1 MKEFAPRGKRTD
13 GSRKELA
20 SLLRSARLDCGLSG
34 QELAD
39 VLGWSQS
46 KVSKIENG
54 RTRPT
59 ADDVKAWLGACRA
72 PEDAVRQSSALA
84 EAALV
89 ESRRWRVVHAR
100 GLRSG
105 QDGVRALEQR
115 AETVRSFQ
123 PSLVPGL
130 LQTAEY
136 ARQVLSAVNLSG
148 QRDVPEA
155 VAARMRR
162 QEALYDPG
170 RCFEFTLTEAA
181 LRWHP
186 HDAYLLAAQVDRLLS
201 VATLTN
207 VSLRVLPLSSS
218 FGHLQSNG
226 FLLFEIPDEPTVIVE
241 TFTRELAITEP
252 EEVSQYR
259 DIHAALTGHAL
270 DEAASRDYLR
280 DFSASL

>member
-1 MKEFAPRGKRTD
+1 MSQGKGDDSARE
-13 GSRKELA
+13 ELA
-20 SLLRSARLDCGLSG
+20 SLLRTARLDRGLSG

-39 VLGWSQS
+39 ALCWSQS

-54 RTRPT
+54 RTKPSSS
-59 ADDVKAWLGACRA
+59 DVETWLDACRA
-72 PEDAVRQSSALA
+72 RLDVARKGAELA
-84 EAALV
+84 EATLV
-89 ESRRWRVVHAR
+89 ESRHWRVVHAK

-105 QDGVRALEQR
+105 QDEARSLEQR
-115 AETVRSFQ
+115 SDLVRSFQ

-136 ARQVLSAVNLSG
+136 ARQVLSAANVSG

-162 QEALYDPG
+162 QEALYDHG
-170 RCFEFTLTEAA
+170 RGFEFTVTESA

-186 HDAYLLAAQVDRLLS
+186 HDPDLLLGQWDRLLS

-207 VSLRVLPLSSS
+207 VTLRVLPLSSP

-226 FLLFEIPDEPTVIVE
+226 FLLFESSDEPTVIVE
-241 TFTRELAITEP
+241 TFTRELSITEP
-252 EEVSQYR
+252 EEVRQYR
-259 DIHAALTGHAL
+259 DVHSILTEHSL
-270 DEAASRDYLR
+270 DEEASRDYLR
-280 DFSASL
+280 DLASSV

>member
-1 MKEFAPRGKRTD
+1 MKESTTQGERAD
-13 GSRKELA
+13 GPRKELA
-20 SLLRSARLDCGLSG
+20 SLLRSARLDHGLSG

-39 VLGWSQS
+39 ALGWSQS

-59 ADDVKAWLGACRA
+59 TDDVRAWLDACRA
-72 PEDAVRQSSALA
+72 PEDVVRQSAELA

-89 ESRRWRVVHAR
+89 ESRHWRVVHAR

-105 QDGVRALEQR
+105 QDGVRALERR
-115 AETVRSFQ
+115 AEIVRSFQ

-136 ARQVLSAVNLSG
+136 ARQVLSAVDLSG

-162 QEALYDPG
+162 QETLYDPG
-170 RCFEFTLTEAA
+170 RRFEFTLTEAA
-181 LRWHP
+181 LRWYP
-186 HDAYLLAAQVDRLLS
+186 HDVGLLVAQVDRLLS

-207 VSLRVLPLSSS
+207 VALRVLPLSSP

-226 FLLFEIPDEPTVIVE
+226 FLLFEIPGEPTVIVE
-241 TFTRELAITEP
+241 TFTRELAITDP
-252 EEVSQYR
+252 EEVGQYR
-259 DIHAALTGHAL
+259 DIHAALTEHAL

>member
-1 MKEFAPRGKRTD
+1 MKESAPQGKRAD
-13 GSRKELA
+13 EARKELA
-20 SLLRSARLDCGLSG
+20 SLLRSARLDRGLSG

-39 VLGWSQS
+39 ILGWSQS

-59 ADDVKAWLGACRA
+59 ADDAEAWLSACRA
-72 PEDAVRQSSALA
+72 PEDVLRQSSELA

-89 ESRRWRVVHAR
+89 ESRHWRAVHAR

-105 QDGVRALEQR
+105 QAGVRSLEQR

-136 ARQVLSAVNLSG
+136 ARQVLSAVDLSG
-148 QRDVPEA
+148 KGDVPEA

-162 QEALYDPG
+162 QEVLYDPG
-170 RCFEFTLTEAA
+170 RRFEFTLTEAA

-186 HDAYLLAAQVDRLLS
+186 HDANLLAAQVDRLLS
-201 VATLTN
+201 VSTLTN
-207 VSLRVLPLSSS
+207 VVLRVLPLSSP

-226 FLLFEIPDEPTVIVE
+226 FLLFEIPGDPTVIVE
-241 TFTRELAITEP
+241 TFTRELAITDP
-252 EEVSQYR
+252 EEVGQYR
-259 DIHAALTGHAL
+259 DIHVVLTGHAL
-270 DEAASRDYLR
+270 DEAASRDHLR

>member
-1 MKEFAPRGKRTD
+1 M
-13 GSRKELA
+13 
-20 SLLRSARLDCGLSG
+20 LRSARLNSGLAG

-59 ADDVKAWLGACRA
+59 TDDVKAWVDACRVSKDVA
-72 PEDAVRQSSALA
+72 RHSSELA
-84 EAALV
+84 EAVLV
-89 ESRRWRVVHAR
+89 ESRHWRVVHAR
-100 GLRSG
+100 GLRAG
-105 QDGVRALEQR
+105 QEGVRALEQR
-115 AETVRSFQ
+115 AEVVRSFQ

-136 ARQVLSAVNLSG
+136 ARQVLSAVDLSG
-148 QRDVPEA
+148 RRDIPEA

-162 QEALYDPG
+162 QEALYEPD
-170 RCFEFTLTEAA
+170 RRFEFTLTEAA

-186 HDAYLLAAQVDRLLS
+186 HDADLLAAQVDRLLS

-207 VSLRVLPLSSS
+207 VTLRVLPLSSS

-226 FLLFEIPDEPTVIVE
+226 FLLFEIPDDPTVIVE
-241 TFTRELAITEP
+241 TFTRELVITDP
-252 EEVSQYR
+252 EEVGQYR
-259 DIHAALTGHAL
+259 DIHAVLTEHAL
-270 DEAASRDYLR
+270 NEAASRDHLR
-280 DFSASL
+280 ELAASL